1 MSDIQDP
8 HAEYPKMMFKQGG
21 GTPDEHQL
29 EGVKLHVAGIKGL
42 GYRIVRDRQEE
53 GDAAADGWSL
63 TPACK
68 DEPRK
73 PDPRDA
79 EIEELRRQL
88 EEATAPK
95 PEPKAALSTKE
106 AK

>member
-1 MSDIQDP
+1 METQDP
-8 HAEYPKMMFKQGG
+8 HAEYPKMLFKQGG
-21 GTPDEHQL
+21 GVPDEHQL
-29 EGVKLHVAGIKGL
+29 EGAKLNVAGVKGL
-42 GYRIVRDRQEE
+42 GYRIVRDEQDEA
-53 GDAAADGWSL
+53 DAIADDWSL
-63 TPACK
+63 TPALN

-88 EEATAPK
+88 DEATAPT
-95 PEPKAALSTKE
+95 AAAKQTLAPKE